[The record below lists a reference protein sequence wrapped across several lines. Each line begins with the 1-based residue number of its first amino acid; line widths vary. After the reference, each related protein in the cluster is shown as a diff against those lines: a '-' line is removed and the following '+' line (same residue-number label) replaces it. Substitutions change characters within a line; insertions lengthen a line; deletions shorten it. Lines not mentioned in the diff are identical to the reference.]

1 MSKQLSGAIARHVLP
16 FSRRATN
23 ATRPL
28 VSPLVSR
35 MNKHQQATQAEIKN
49 SEQTFSKTSPSTSSS
64 SASAS
69 ISSSPTTSATRLTQ
83 LPNGIRVATEESQG
97 HFASLGVYVDAGSR
111 YEDDTTRG
119 VSHIL
124 DRLAFKSTTARTSE
138 KMMADLEAAGG
149 NVMCSSSRESI
160 MYQSALLPQDL
171 PRMLAIMADTIRN
184 PKITEDELEEQR
196 VSAGH
201 EIQEYWSKPE
211 MILPELLHTVA
222 YKDNTLGN
230 PLLCPMENLET
241 MTTANIKQY
250 INTWYKPERIVV
262 SAVGADHDQVVDLT
276 RDLFGDMEATTSTT
290 TSSPSSSSSSS
301 SENVS
306 TGNAKKGGLFSSL
319 FGKSSSSSSSSSA
332 ASSDYNTLSREMAKY
347 TGGTLLIEDDSQ
359 PFTHVYVGFEGL
371 SIHDDDIYALATLQ
385 LLMGGGSSFS
395 AGGPG
400 KGMYSRLF
408 SNVLNHYNWI
418 ESCMSFNHCYSD
430 SGLFG
435 ISGACYRGY
444 EAMLVEVIV
453 RELELTTR
461 TGKGGIAQG
470 ELERAKNQLR
480 SSVLMNLESKMVQ
493 LEDLGR
499 QVQVHG
505 YKVPVEEL
513 CAKIEKVTQQDMVR
527 VARRVFGGG
536 VAKLTGGSADV
547 TIVGQGLTK
556 NLENADKVLE
566 KYGLCKAAKW

>member
-16 FSRRATN
+16 FTRRATN
-23 ATRPL
+23 VTRPL

-35 MNKHQQATQAEIKN
+35 MNKHQQASQTEIKTP
-49 SEQTFSKTSPSTSSS
+49 EPTFTKPSSS
-64 SASAS
+64 SSPSPTGDSAS
-69 ISSSPTTSATRLTQ
+69 RVTQ
-83 LPNGIRVATEESQG
+83 LPNGIRVATEDSQG

-124 DRLAFKSTTARTSE
+124 DRLAFKSTASRTSE

-171 PRMLAIMADTIRN
+171 PKMLAIMADTIRN
-184 PKITEDELEEQR
+184 PRITDEELEEQR

-230 PLLCPMENLET
+230 PLLCPMEKLDT

-262 SAVGADHDQVVDLT
+262 SAVGADHDKVVDLT
-276 RDLFGDMEATTSTT
+276 KDLFGDMKATTSSTG
-290 TSSPSSSSSSS
+290 SESSSGSA
-301 SENVS
+301 E
-306 TGNAKKGGLFSSL
+306 GRAKGGIFSSL
-319 FGKSSSSSSSSSA
+319 FGKSSGT
-332 ASSDYNTLSREMAKY
+332 SDYSTLSREVAKY
-347 TGGTLLIEDDSQ
+347 TGGTLLIEDDTQ
-359 PFTHVYVGFEGL
+359 PFTHLYVGFEGL

-435 ISGACYRGY
+435 ISGSCYPGY
-444 EAMLVEVIV
+444 ESMLLEVIV

-505 YKVPVEEL
+505 HKVPVEEL
-513 CAKIEKVTQQDMVR
+513 CSKIEKVTQQDMVR

-536 VAKLTGGSADV
+536 VAKLTGGSGDV

-556 NLENADKVLE
+556 NLEHAGKVLE
-566 KYGLCKAAKW
+566 KYGLGKAAKW

>member
-1 MSKQLSGAIARHVLP
+1 MSNQLRTAMAPLVRRVLP
-16 FSRRATN
+16 LSRRTN
-23 ATRPL
+23 STAA
-28 VSPLVSR
+28 PLVSR
-35 MNKHQQATQAEIKN
+35 LNKHQQASEEIPSKRPVPQPN
-49 SEQTFSKTSPSTSSS
+49 SANKGP
-64 SASAS
+64 ASRV
-69 ISSSPTTSATRLTQ
+69 TTLA
-83 LPNGIRVATEESQG
+83 NGVRVATEDSQG
-97 HFASLGVYVDAGSR
+97 HFAALGVYVDAGSR
-111 YEDDTTRG
+111 YEDEYTRG

-124 DRLAFKSTTARTSE
+124 DRLAFKSTKNRTSE
-138 KMMADLEAAGG
+138 AMMADLEAAGG

-171 PRMLAIMADTIRN
+171 PKMLAIMADTIRN
-184 PKITEDELEEQR
+184 PVVTKDELEEQQ

-230 PLLCPMENLET
+230 PLLCPMENLEA
-241 MTTANIKQY
+241 MTTENVKTY
-250 INTWYKPERIVV
+250 INTWYRPERIVV
-262 SAVGADHDQVVDLT
+262 SAVGADHDGVVELT
-276 RDLFGDMEATTSTT
+276 EKLFGDMKT
-290 TSSPSSSSSSS
+290 SS
-301 SENVS
+301 SESNQDTDTS
-306 TGNAKKGGLFSSL
+306 AASKEDSKSGIFKSL
-319 FGKSSSSSSSSSA
+319 FGKSKSSSPTVLTPDFNA
-332 ASSDYNTLSREMAKY
+332 LSRQPAKY
-347 TGGTLLIEDDSQ
+347 TGGTLLIEDDTQ
-359 PFTHVYVGFEGL
+359 PFTHLFVGFEGL
-371 SIHDDDIYALATLQ
+371 SIHDEDIYALATLQ

-435 ISGACYRGY
+435 ISGSCYPGY
-444 EAMLVEVIV
+444 ESMLLEVIV

-461 TGKGGIAQG
+461 TGRGGILQG
-470 ELERAKNQLR
+470 ELDRAKNQLR

-513 CAKIEKVTQQDMVR
+513 CAKIENVTQQDMVR
-527 VARRVFGGG
+527 VARRVFGGQVG
-536 VAKLTGGSADV
+536 LMTGGSGEV

-556 NLENADKVLE
+556 SLEGAENVLQ
-566 KYGLCKAAKW
+566 KYGLGKTAKW

>member
-1 MSKQLSGAIARHVLP
+1 MSKQLSSAIARHVLP
-16 FSRRATN
+16 FTRRTN
-23 ATRPL
+23 NITMPL
-28 VSPLVSR
+28 ISR
-35 MNKHQQATQAEIKN
+35 MNKHQQASLQSDDFIKARLGAFF
-49 SEQTFSKTSPSTSSS
+49 SLYLVVPEQVAAKHNIPTGATT
-64 SASAS
+64 
-69 ISSSPTTSATRLTQ
+69 TTSNSSIPSRVTK
-83 LPNGIRVATEESQG
+83 LPNGVRVATEDSQG

-111 YEDDTTRG
+111 YEDETTRG

-124 DRLAFKSTTARTSE
+124 DRLAFKSTKNRTSE
-138 KMMADLEAAGG
+138 AMMADLEAAGG

-171 PRMLAIMADTIRN
+171 PQMLAIMADTIRN
-184 PKITEDELEEQR
+184 PAVTEEELEEQR

-241 MTTANIKQY
+241 MTTDNIKKY
-250 INTWYKPERIVV
+250 ISTWYRPERIVV
-262 SAVGADHDQVVDLT
+262 SAVGADHDKVVDLT
-276 RDLFGDMEATTSTT
+276 HKFFGDMKSSAAAGSGSDEASG
-290 TSSPSSSSSSS
+290 SGSGSESSS
-301 SENVS
+301 
-306 TGNAKKGGLFSSL
+306 KGGLFKSL
-319 FGKSSSSSSSSSA
+319 FGKSGPTT
-332 ASSDYNTLSREMAKY
+332 ASGILKPDFNTLSRQPAKY
-347 TGGTLLIEDDSQ
+347 TGGTLLIEDDTQ
-359 PFTHVYVGFEGL
+359 PFTHLFVGFEGL

-435 ISGACYRGY
+435 ISGSCYPGY
-444 EAMLVEVIV
+444 ETMLLEVII

-470 ELERAKNQLR
+470 ELDRAKNQLR

-505 YKVPVEEL
+505 AKVPVEEL
-513 CAKIEKVTQQDMVR
+513 CAKIEKVTRQDMVR
-527 VARRVFGGG
+527 VARRVFGGQ
-536 VAKLTGGSADV
+536 VAALTGDYCWTGVDQELAGGREG
-547 TIVGQGLTK
+547 VG
-556 NLENADKVLE
+556 
-566 KYGLCKAAKW
+566 

>member
-1 MSKQLSGAIARHVLP
+1 MSKQLSSAIARHVLP
-16 FSRRATN
+16 FSRRAN
-23 ATRPL
+23 SFAA
-28 VSPLVSR
+28 PLVSR
-35 MNKHQQATQAEIKN
+35 MNKHQQASLQPDDSIKV
-49 SEQTFSKTSPSTSSS
+49 SEQISLKKPAAQPSGSSTNS
-64 SASAS
+64 SLASRV
-69 ISSSPTTSATRLTQ
+69 TK
-83 LPNGIRVATEESQG
+83 LPNGVRIATEDSQG

-111 YEDDTTRG
+111 YEDDSTRG

-124 DRLAFKSTTARTSE
+124 DRLAFKSTRTKTSE
-138 KMMADLEAAGG
+138 AMMADLEAAGG

-171 PRMLAIMADTIRN
+171 PQMLSIMADTIRN
-184 PKITEDELEEQR
+184 PAITEEELEEQR
-196 VSAGH
+196 VSAAH

-222 YKDNTLGN
+222 FKDNTLGN
-230 PLLCPMENLET
+230 PLLCPMDKLET
-241 MTTANIKQY
+241 MTTSNIKNY
-250 INTWYKPERIVV
+250 INTWYRPERIVV
-262 SAVGADHDQVVDLT
+262 SAVGADHDKVVDLT
-276 RDLFGDMEATTSTT
+276 KQLFGDMGTSDKDINKDSAEVASG
-290 TSSPSSSSSSS
+290 SSNNS
-301 SENVS
+301 N
-306 TGNAKKGGLFSSL
+306 KGGLFKSL
-319 FGKSSSSSSSSSA
+319 FGKTGSASSSSTVLTP
-332 ASSDYNTLSREMAKY
+332 DYKALSQQTAHY

-359 PFTHVYVGFEGL
+359 PFTHLFVGFEGL
-371 SIHDDDIYALATLQ
+371 SINDDDIYALATLQ

-435 ISGACYRGY
+435 ISGSCYPGY
-444 EAMLVEVIV
+444 ETMLLEVIV

-470 ELERAKNQLR
+470 ELDRAKNQLR

-505 YKVPVEEL
+505 HKVPVEEL
-513 CAKIEKVTQQDMVR
+513 CAKIEKVTRQDMVR
-527 VARRVFGGG
+527 VARRVFGSQ
-536 VAKLTGGSADV
+536 VAQLTGGSGEV

-556 NLENADKVLE
+556 NLQGAEKVLE
-566 KYGLCKAAKW
+566 KYGLGKTAKW

>member
-1 MSKQLSGAIARHVLP
+1 MSKQLSSAIARHVLP
-16 FSRRATN
+16 FSRRAN
-23 ATRPL
+23 SLAAPI
-28 VSPLVSR
+28 VSR
-35 MNKHQQATQAEIKN
+35 MNKHQQASLQSDDYIKA
-49 SEQTFSKTSPSTSSS
+49 SEQISLKKPASQPIAAATNSSL
-64 SASAS
+64 ASRV
-69 ISSSPTTSATRLTQ
+69 TK
-83 LPNGIRVATEESQG
+83 LPNGVRVATEDSQG

-111 YEDDTTRG
+111 YEDDSTRG

-124 DRLAFKSTTARTSE
+124 DRLAFKSTRTKTSE
-138 KMMADLEAAGG
+138 AMMADLEAAGG

-171 PRMLAIMADTIRN
+171 PQMLSIMADTIRN
-184 PKITEDELEEQR
+184 PAITEEELEEQR
-196 VSAGH
+196 VSAAH

-222 YKDNTLGN
+222 FKDNTLGN
-230 PLLCPMENLET
+230 PLLCPMDKLET
-241 MTTANIKQY
+241 MTTSNIKNY
-250 INTWYKPERIVV
+250 INTWYRPERIVV
-262 SAVGADHDQVVDLT
+262 SAVGADHDKVVDLT
-276 RDLFGDMEATTSTT
+276 KQLFGDMG
-290 TSSPSSSSSSS
+290 SSDKDS
-301 SENVS
+301 
-306 TGNAKKGGLFSSL
+306 A
-319 FGKSSSSSSSSSA
+319 SSSSSSSA
-332 ASSDYNTLSREMAKY
+332 AAESVTGSSNSNKGGLFKSLFGKAGSASSTVLTPDYKALSQQTAHY

-359 PFTHVYVGFEGL
+359 PFTHLFVGFEGL
-371 SIHDDDIYALATLQ
+371 SINDDDIYALATLQ

-435 ISGACYRGY
+435 ISGSCYPGY
-444 EAMLVEVIV
+444 ETMLLEVIV

-470 ELERAKNQLR
+470 ELDRAKNQLR

-505 YKVPVEEL
+505 HKVPVEEL
-513 CAKIEKVTQQDMVR
+513 CAKIEKVTRQDMVR
-527 VARRVFGGG
+527 VARRVFGSQ
-536 VAKLTGGSADV
+536 VAQLTGGSGEV

-556 NLENADKVLE
+556 NLQGAEKVLE
-566 KYGLCKAAKW
+566 KYGLGKTAKW